1 MLNGHVLLSEGEK
14 CSMINFP
21 YEATQ
26 SLAQF
31 SRHAS
36 CILLHVEAAAHR
48 QIPNMITT
56 FVDEFS

>member
-1 MLNGHVLLSEGEK
+1 MFNCHLSTV
-14 CSMINFP
+14 NFF

-26 SLAQF
+26 RLAQF

-48 QIPNMITT
+48 HIPNMITT